1 MGVDIVVGVRQNG
14 EDNGGGGSGRYADFE
29 IGPGAGDAPDCV
41 RDGVRAGEEGGNEAS
56 IEGSS
61 FKGAS
66 IKGPEE

>member
-1 MGVDIVVGVRQNG
+1 MGVDTVVGVRQNG
-14 EDNGGGGSGRYADFE
+14 EDDDGGDSGRHVDFE

-41 RDGVRAGEEGGNEAS
+41 GDGARTGEEGGNEAS
-56 IEGSS
+56 IEGLS